1 MAVLL
6 SLEFDPERTPAL
18 ADSVQFLFTISCFF
32 YSTSM
37 FSRTGCHLGTR
48 SFNSGHRLQKAA
60 FLLRIFLLN
69 HDFFLVG
76 IYAT

>member
-6 SLEFDPERTPAL
+6 SLEFNPERTTAF
-18 ADSVQFLFTISCFF
+18 AGFRSVFLSVFSFF

-48 SFNSGHRLQKAA
+48 LFNSERRFRKTV
-60 FLLRIFLLN
+60 F
-69 HDFFLVG
+69 
-76 IYAT
+76 